1 MTKIN
6 KIKYT
11 SYLRVVLK
19 SLKLSYFF
27 VRLSNLFSYSQTA
40 VVTEDV
46 CHHVMKIKFVVKREE
61 LIEIPRSLHCEEF

>member
-1 MTKIN
+1 
-6 KIKYT
+6 
-11 SYLRVVLK
+11 
-19 SLKLSYFF
+19 
-27 VRLSNLFSYSQTA
+27 